1 MIGHSIFQRPQI
13 VLVLRIRAFLRSL
26 KNLHVR
32 VFFFQIPLEIVL
44 LSRYIISYYLEMS
57 NLEADPDFGA
67 LTVVLSGG
75 SRILVWG
82 GGCRWRMHFFFCRFE
97 SLKTRLLWFSWRVF
111 LQNCLSFGKYFI
123 IYLAF
128 GANLRSCKIY
138 QNLCWHLALA
148 EINQ

>member
-13 VLVLRIRAFLRSL
+13 VLVLRTRAFLRSL

-75 SRILVWG
+75 SRILVSG
-82 GGCRWRMHFFFCRFE
+82 ELQVADAFFFGRFE
-97 SLKTRLLWFSWRVF
+97 SLKTRLL
-111 LQNCLSFGKYFI
+111 
-123 IYLAF
+123 
-128 GANLRSCKIY
+128 
-138 QNLCWHLALA
+138 
-148 EINQ
+148 

>member
-1 MIGHSIFQRPQI
+1 MLNDQLYKFYNLDFRILMTSHENDLYAGIDIWEKNSNQRMVCKDFDLYYFMFLQHTIFMFPY
-13 VLVLRIRAFLRSL
+13 S
-26 KNLHVR
+26 
-32 VFFFQIPLEIVL
+32 
-44 LSRYIISYYLEMS
+44 
-57 NLEADPDFGA
+57 GA
-67 LTVVLSGG
+67 LSGG
-75 SRILVWG
+75 SRILVSG
-82 GGCRWRMHFFFCRFE
+82 ELQVADAFFFGRFE

-128 GANLRSCKIY
+128 GANLAFLLGIWIY